1 VVDALIDVIGD
12 DESHPLA
19 EVLDY
24 LSDQVEAYEDEHTV
38 IPEAS
43 PAETLR
49 FLMQQH
55 ELKQEDLIDYAPQSR
70 ISDILNGRR
79 AISKDLAKKT
89 RAAVQRRGRFVHLRM
104 SMAPPPKAPRRSN
117 QELVEALEHLRYE
130 YSMLLAVAEVL
141 SSSLALN
148 RL

>member
-1 VVDALIDVIGD
+1 MRHAHNTTPDPQAILRAWMPFKKAIGVTAVRTEAEYATARSVVDALIDVIGD

-24 LSDQVEAYEDEHTV
+24 LSDQMEAYEDEHTI

-55 ELKQEDLIDYAPQSR
+55 ELKQEDLVDCAPQGR

-79 AISKDLAKKT
+79 AISKDLARKFA
-89 RAAVQRRGRFVHLRM
+89 RRFNVAADLFI
-104 SMAPPPKAPRRSN
+104 
-117 QELVEALEHLRYE
+117 
-130 YSMLLAVAEVL
+130 
-141 SSSLALN
+141 
-148 RL
+148 